1 MLDDT
6 SDDGLRDGQ
15 ARVLLVDDDPDYL
28 HMLALAFERA
38 GYAVHRAPNGLE
50 AQEVLRCMTVDLV
63 VTDILMPESDGYE
76 LIMRLRRMSD
86 PPPVIALSG
95 GSDRLRM
102 PLPQLAVLLGAAAAF
117 EKASGLTDLLAEAAR
132 LTATRNAPGG
142 TRP

>member
-6 SDDGLRDGQ
+6 SDDRMRERR

-28 HMLALAFERA
+28 HMLAQAFERA
-38 GYAVHRAPNGLE
+38 GYAVQRAPNGLK
-50 AQEVLRCMTVDLV
+50 AQEILHCRAVDLV

-76 LIMRLRRMSD
+76 LIMRLRKMPD

-95 GSDRLRM
+95 GSDRLRI
-102 PLPQLAVLLGAAAAF
+102 PLPHLAVLLGAAAAF

-132 LTATRNAPGG
+132 LTATPNAPEGR
-142 TRP
+142 RP